1 MKQIWAGF
9 TENLNNREVQIDN
22 KPVYKYYLVKKT
34 FDVILNI
41 NFRWPLL
48 YMIIDGYG
56 EYDCYRCT
64 KVAPLWRLN
73 CLWLGQDLTMA
84 ALLTVD
90 FTFNWVNSEKYP
102 ESDTFEPQKHF
113 LFYDKINLY

>member
-1 MKQIWAGF
+1 MYMEQIWAGF
-9 TENLNNREVQIDN
+9 TENLNNREVKIDN
-22 KPVYKYYLVKKT
+22 TPVYKYYLVKKT

-73 CLWLGQDLTMA
+73 SLWL
-84 ALLTVD
+84 
-90 FTFNWVNSEKYP
+90 
-102 ESDTFEPQKHF
+102 
-113 LFYDKINLY
+113 